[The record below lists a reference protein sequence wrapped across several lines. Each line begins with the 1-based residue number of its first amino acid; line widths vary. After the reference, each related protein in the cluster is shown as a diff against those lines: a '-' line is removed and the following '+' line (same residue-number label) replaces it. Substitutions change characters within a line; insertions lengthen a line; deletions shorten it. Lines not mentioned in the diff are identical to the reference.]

1 MKLRY
6 FAIALLASVVVIIGI
21 GIHSVDKANNQMLN
35 AFYEIE
41 FALKQNNQEEAV
53 DLCEKAEEKWIE
65 NEKKLTYFVNHSEMC
80 EIGVDIASMKAL
92 LKSAEMG
99 EFYSALESA
108 RVKLS
113 HLTSMEKIK

>member
-1 MKLRY
+1 MKRWY
-6 FAIALLASVVVIIGI
+6 FAVALLLSIVIIIGI
-21 GIHSVDKANNQMLN
+21 GIFSVNNSSKQMLN
-35 AFYEIE
+35 AFDEIE
-41 FALKQNNQEEAV
+41 ISLKQDNKIRAV
-53 DLCEKAEEKWIE
+53 ELCEKAEKKWVE

-92 LKSAEMG
+92 LKNAEIG

-113 HLTSMEKIK
+113 HLAAMEKIK

>member
-1 MKLRY
+1 MKRWY
-6 FAIALLASVVVIIGI
+6 FAIALLISVVVIIGV
-21 GIHSVDKANNQMLN
+21 GIYSVSNSSKQMLN
-35 AFYEIE
+35 AFDEIE
-41 FALKQNNQEEAV
+41 FALKQKNKQQAV
-53 DLCEKAEEKWIE
+53 ELCEKAEKKWVE

-113 HLTSMEKIK
+113 HLVAMEKIK